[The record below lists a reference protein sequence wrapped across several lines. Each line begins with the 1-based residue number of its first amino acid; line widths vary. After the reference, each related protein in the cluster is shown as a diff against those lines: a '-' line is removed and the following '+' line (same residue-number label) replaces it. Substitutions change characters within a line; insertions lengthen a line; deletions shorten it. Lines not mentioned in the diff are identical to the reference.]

1 MTEVIIRPGLQ
12 ADLPAVLDLV
22 RELALYEQA
31 PDEVHTTLADYERD
45 FGHIFHTIVAETDG
59 RIVGMA
65 LYFMTFSTWKGRML
79 WLEDFIVTQ
88 SYRQA
93 GIGRVL
99 FEAVLTEARRRQV
112 VQVKWQVLDWNE
124 PAIRFYERYPVTF
137 DKDWWNV
144 RLLLDQ

>member
-1 MTEVIIRPGLQ
+1 MPEVMIRSGLR

-31 PDEVHTTLADYERD
+31 PDEVRTTLADYERD
-45 FGHIFHTIVAETDG
+45 FDHIFHTIVAEANG

-79 WLEDFIVTQ
+79 WLEDFIITH

-93 GIGRVL
+93 GIGRRL
-99 FEAVLTEARRRQV
+99 FEAVLEEAQRRQV
-112 VQVKWQVLDWNE
+112 VQMKWQVLDWNE
-124 PAIRFYERYPVTF
+124 PAIHFYERYPVTF
-137 DKDWWNV
+137 DKGWWNV
-144 RLLLDQ
+144 RLMLDK